1 MIRDSGWVFV
11 EEQNIN
17 SLLLDS
23 VKIIRNCM
31 MIVLL
36 GCVLA
41 AMLAYVRGKQ
51 VTNVLVDFTDQI
63 SNMPADR
70 LSDIQVTKSMR
81 RIHVLGTAFNEC
93 FTACVSWWKIFA
105 CVNRKSNG
113 QNMTFCRPR
122 SIRISE

>member
-1 MIRDSGWVFV
+1 MIRTADWVFV

-70 LSDIQVTKSMR
+70 LSDIQVNEKYEE
-81 RIHVLGTAFNEC
+81 IHVLGTG
-93 FTACVSWWKIFA
+93 V
-105 CVNRKSNG
+105 
-113 QNMTFCRPR
+113 
-122 SIRISE
+122 